1 MKIAAAAMLLAV
13 ASVTAPAIARADC
26 GEPDE
31 PACTGP
37 VPTVDQVVALLSE
50 LMDPNR
56 PNEDKND
63 VVTPDLS
70 PESIAYLDTYLD
82 GRLNAHGD
90 FPYDFVVT
98 DIQPAPNNF
107 AGATVATHANGHRT
121 TTRPFPIVLV
131 NQSGRW
137 LLTRKSAI
145 NSVSEVLMHYEF
157 RPTPGL

>member
-1 MKIAAAAMLLAV
+1 MKIVTGALLLA
-13 ASVTAPAIARADC
+13 ASLAAPATAHADC
-26 GEPDE
+26 GDPDH
-31 PACTGP
+31 PPCTGP

-50 LMDPNR
+50 LMDPNK
-56 PNEDKND
+56 PNADKND

-70 PESIAYLDTYLD
+70 PESIGYLDTYLD

-98 DIQPAPNNF
+98 DIQAAPNNF

>member
-1 MKIAAAAMLLAV
+1 MKTVAAALLFAATLAV
-13 ASVTAPAIARADC
+13 PATAHADC
-26 GEPDE
+26 GDPDQD
-31 PACTGP
+31 PCTGP
-37 VPTVDQVVALLSE
+37 IPTADQVVALLSE
-50 LMDPNR
+50 LMDPNK
-56 PNEDKND
+56 PNADKND

-70 PESIAYLDTYLD
+70 PESIGYLDTYLD

-107 AGATVATHANGHRT
+107 AGATVATHANGRRT

>member
-1 MKIAAAAMLLAV
+1 MKIAAAAMLLA
-13 ASVTAPAIARADC
+13 ASLAVPATAHADC
-26 GEPDE
+26 GDPGQD
-31 PACTGP
+31 PCTGP

-56 PNEDKND
+56 PNADKND
-63 VVTPDLS
+63 VVTPDLT
-70 PESIAYLDTYLD
+70 PESIGYLDTYLD

-107 AGATVATHANGHRT
+107 AGATVATHANGHLT
-121 TTRPFPIVLV
+121 SAKPWPIVLV

-137 LLTRKSAI
+137 RLTRKAAI
-145 NSVSEVLMHYEF
+145 SVVSEVLNHYEF

>member
-1 MKIAAAAMLLAV
+1 MKIAAAAILLAV
-13 ASVTAPAIARADC
+13 ASLVTPAIAHADC
-26 GEPDE
+26 GDPDQ

-63 VVTPDLS
+63 VVTPDFS
-70 PESIAYLDTYLD
+70 PESIGFLDTYLD

-90 FPYDFVVT
+90 FPYDFIVT

-107 AGATVATHANGHRT
+107 AGAAAATHANGHRT
-121 TTRPFPIVLV
+121 TTKPWPIVLV

-137 LLTRKSAI
+137 LLTRKAAI
-145 NSVSEVLMHYEF
+145 NFVSEVLSHYEF
-157 RPTPGL
+157 RGVPGL

>member
-1 MKIAAAAMLLAV
+1 MFGTKFSAIAMMAAALIAA
-13 ASVTAPAIARADC
+13 PATARADC
-26 GEPDE
+26 GGPDQ

-70 PESIAYLDTYLD
+70 PESIGYLDTYLD

-98 DIQPAPNNF
+98 
-107 AGATVATHANGHRT
+107 
-121 TTRPFPIVLV
+121 
-131 NQSGRW
+131 
-137 LLTRKSAI
+137 
-145 NSVSEVLMHYEF
+145 
-157 RPTPGL
+157 

>member
-1 MKIAAAAMLLAV
+1 MKIVTGALLLAASLAAPAAAH
-13 ASVTAPAIARADC
+13 ADC
-26 GEPDE
+26 GDPEQP
-31 PACTGP
+31 PCTGP

-50 LMDPNR
+50 LMDPNK
-56 PNEDKND
+56 PNADKND

-70 PESIAYLDTYLD
+70 PESIGYLDTYLD

-107 AGATVATHANGHRT
+107 AGATVAARANGRRT
-121 TTRPFPIVLV
+121 TTKPFPIVLV

-137 LLTRKSAI
+137 VLTRKSAI
-145 NSVSEVLMHYEF
+145 SVVDVVWTHYEIHPS
-157 RPTPGL
+157 RGL

>member
-1 MKIAAAAMLLAV
+1 MKIVTGALLLAASLAAPAAAH
-13 ASVTAPAIARADC
+13 ADC
-26 GEPDE
+26 DDPDQ
-31 PACTGP
+31 PPCTGP

-50 LMDPNR
+50 LMDPNK
-56 PNEDKND
+56 PNADKND

-70 PESIAYLDTYLD
+70 PESIGYLDTYLD

-107 AGATVATHANGHRT
+107 AGATVATHANGRRT

-131 NQSGRW
+131 HQSGRW

>member
-1 MKIAAAAMLLAV
+1 MKTVAAALLLA
-13 ASVTAPAIARADC
+13 ASLAVPAIARADC
-26 GEPDE
+26 GDPDQ

-37 VPTVDQVVALLSE
+37 VPTADQVVALLSE
-50 LMDPNR
+50 LMDPNK
-56 PNEDKND
+56 PNADKND

-70 PESIAYLDTYLD
+70 PESIGYLDTYLD

-121 TTRPFPIVLV
+121 ATRPFPIVLV
-131 NQSGRW
+131 NQSERW

-145 NSVSEVLMHYEF
+145 NSVSEVLVHYEF

>member
-37 VPTVDQVVALLSE
+37 VPTVDQVVALLAE

-70 PESIAYLDTYLD
+70 PESIGYLDTYLD

-107 AGATVATHANGHRT
+107 AGATLATHANGHRT

>member
-37 VPTVDQVVALLSE
+37 VPTVDQVVALLAE

-70 PESIAYLDTYLD
+70 PESIGYLDTYLD

-121 TTRPFPIVLV
+121 TTKPFPIVLV

>member
-1 MKIAAAAMLLAV
+1 MKIAAAAMLLA
-13 ASVTAPAIARADC
+13 ASLAVPATAHADC
-26 GEPDE
+26 GDPGQD
-31 PACTGP
+31 PCTGP

-56 PNEDKND
+56 PNADKND
-63 VVTPDLS
+63 VVTPDLT
-70 PESIAYLDTYLD
+70 PESIGYLDTYLD

-107 AGATVATHANGHRT
+107 AGATVATHANGHLT
-121 TTRPFPIVLV
+121 SAKPWPIVLV

-137 LLTRKSAI
+137 RLTRKAAI
-145 NSVSEVLMHYEF
+145 SLVSEVLNHYEF